1 MNTAKQ
7 QANLRQEQHIWH
19 HQEGVQLALKFEKL
33 YTHYM
38 AVGPIQDIQQ
48 GSHFIISVHIRYMGN
63 SVCWELTLHVQK
75 QFKNKKNVK

>member
-19 HQEGVQLALKFEKL
+19 RQEGIQLALKFEQL

-38 AVGPIQDIQQ
+38 AVRPSQDIQQ
-48 GSHFIISVHIRYMGN
+48 GSVASFQLISDTRAIVFVEN
-63 SVCWELTLHVQK
+63 LTLISK
-75 QFKNKKNVK
+75 NNLKNKFK